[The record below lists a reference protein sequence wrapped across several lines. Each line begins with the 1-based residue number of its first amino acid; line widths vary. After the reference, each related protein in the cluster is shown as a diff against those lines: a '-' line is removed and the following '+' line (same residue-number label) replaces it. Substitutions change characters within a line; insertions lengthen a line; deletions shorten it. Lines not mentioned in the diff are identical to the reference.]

1 MEMKKKEE
9 IIVYQNPDPLLVSR
23 QGIFPGV
30 SLLHNNDL
38 LIIFSIGQA
47 FDSSDHRA
55 FVTKSSDNGRT
66 WSKPKE
72 LHNHIYN
79 NYEETDTLK
88 PLLLQNGEMIATG
101 YAFVRPDALTP
112 IVDPISFDVLP
123 LKNKISFSKDLGESW
138 SVPNVFNVLDK
149 PLEIS
154 GPCIQLATGRILAA
168 CPPFHLGET
177 GHSGWI
183 IYSDDNG
190 KSWNKLSEF
199 FNSPNGEIAA
209 WECRLCEI
217 DNNGVAVIFW
227 TYDNIKKINLN
238 NHIVYSHDG
247 GESFGEAIDTGVK
260 AQASNLLWLKK
271 NIILTIHSH
280 RESPSGLIVRKVNIE
295 NDKFEILDELDL
307 FKNENM
313 GSDSTNISKQFG
325 SLKFG
330 QPSLIKLQNNE
341 VFATCWC
348 YENNQHIIKSFIV
361 NL

>member
-30 SLLHNNDL
+30 SLLPNNDL
-38 LIIFSIGQA
+38 LIVFSIGQA
-47 FDSSDHRA
+47 FDSSDQRPY
-55 FVTKSSDNGRT
+55 VTKSKDNGRT
-66 WSKPKE
+66 WSTPMQ
-72 LHNHIYN
+72 LHNHIYDN
-79 NYEETDTLK
+79 HEETDTLK
-88 PLLLQNGEMIATG
+88 PLLLQNGSLIATG
-101 YAFVRPDALTP
+101 YAFIRPDPLTP
-112 IVDPISFDVLP
+112 IVDPISFEVLP
-123 LKNKISFSKDLGESW
+123 LKNKISFSNDNGENWTIPNSF
-138 SVPNVFNVLDK
+138 SVLEK
-149 PLEIS
+149 PLELS
-154 GPCIQLATGRILAA
+154 GPCIQLSSGRILGA
-168 CPPFHLGET
+168 CPPFHLGEN

-190 KSWNKLSEF
+190 KTWSKLSEF
-199 FNSPNGEIAA
+199 FNTPKGEIAA

-227 TYDNIKKINLN
+227 TYDNVKKINLN

-247 GESFGEAIDTGVK
+247 GESFDSAIDTGVR
-260 AQASNLLWLKK
+260 AQASNLMWLDK

-280 RESPSGLIVRKVNIE
+280 REFPTGLIIRKVNIE
-295 NDKFEILDELDL
+295 NNKFEILEELDL

-313 GSDSTNISKQFG
+313 SSDSTNITKQFG

-330 QPSLIKLQNNE
+330 QPSLVRLKNNE
-341 VFATCWC
+341 ILATCWC

-361 NL
+361 SK